1 MPTDGTFA
9 LETLPRNKRHLLT
22 SLSIFFSIGSV
33 VAAFIALLVIPA
45 NSCPSLQHDPTTDP
59 PCDVQQNN
67 NGWRYMFLILA
78 VIVRPIANALEYS
91 LIPASLDAG
100 FLRR

>member
-33 VAAFIALLVIPA
+33 VAALVALLVIPA
-45 NSCPSLQHDPTTDP
+45 NSCPPLQHDPTTNP
-59 PCDVQQNN
+59 PCDVQQKN
-67 NGWRYMFLILA
+67 NGWKHMFLILS
-78 VIVRPIANALEYS
+78 VIVRPTANALGCN
-91 LIPASLDAG
+91 LIPASLDTP